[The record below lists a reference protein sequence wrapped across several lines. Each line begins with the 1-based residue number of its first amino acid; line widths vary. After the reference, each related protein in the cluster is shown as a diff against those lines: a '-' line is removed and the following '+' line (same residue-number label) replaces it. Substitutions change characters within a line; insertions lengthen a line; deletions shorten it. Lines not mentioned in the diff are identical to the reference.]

1 MPNKKHSP
9 HKKHKSSKQHKS
21 KLQTQSLM
29 QLPMQEPM
37 QLPMQTHMISN
48 ERLHNLVN
56 DINTTRKDLT
66 KMQTNL
72 PAKLMQINAKPTKPQ
87 VYAKS
92 VSSSF
97 SSIMH
102 NGHTHSQGKQVVND
116 STKPYVRI
124 DEMLNGDV
132 KHYMVPKNTIP
143 YKPSRM
149 ITSMMKQTKHTTKHF
164 SKKSKTTKK
173 SKKCKK

>member
-1 MPNKKHSP
+1 MPTNPKRKHTKTKSKTKT
-9 HKKHKSSKQHKS
+9 HQKHKAHPKQE
-21 KLQTQSLM
+21 LM
-29 QLPMQEPM
+29 
-37 QLPMQTHMISN
+37 IN
-48 ERLHNLVN
+48 RERLLHLVN

-72 PAKLMQINAKPTKPQ
+72 PAKLMQINAKPNKPQ

-97 SSIMH
+97 SSVMH
-102 NGHTHSQGKQVVND
+102 NGHTHSQGKQIVND
-116 STKPYVRI
+116 STKPYVQI

-143 YKPSRM
+143 YKPSKLLK
-149 ITSMMKQTKHTTKHF
+149 INTSMIQQKNHSSSKKT
-164 SKKSKTTKK
+164 KKSKTVKKNKTIKKNNKENNITKK
-173 SKKCKK
+173 

>member
-1 MPNKKHSP
+1 MPTNQ
-9 HKKHKSSKQHKS
+9 KHKHIKTKS
-21 KLQTQSLM
+21 KSKSKPKSHHTKQEPVVMQTSV
-29 QLPMQEPM
+29 MQEPM
-37 QLPMQTHMISN
+37 INQS
-48 ERLHNLVN
+48 RLLHLIN

-124 DEMLNGDV
+124 DEMQNGDV

-149 ITSMMKQTKHTTKHF
+149 ITSMMKQTKQVA
-164 SKKSKTTKK
+164 KK
-173 SKKCKK
+173 SKKTAKQTKK

>member
-1 MPNKKHSP
+1 MPTNSKRKRNKSKSKSKSKTKSKSQH
-9 HKKHKSSKQHKS
+9 KHKPKS
-21 KLQTQSLM
+21 YQTKH
-29 QLPMQEPM
+29 EPV
-37 QLPMQTHMISN
+37 MQTSVMQKPMINHS
-48 ERLHNLVN
+48 RLLHLVN
-56 DINTTRKDLT
+56 NINTSRKDLT

-102 NGHTHSQGKQVVND
+102 NGHTHSQGKQVIND
-116 STKPYVRI
+116 STKPYVQI

-132 KHYMVPKNTIP
+132 KHYMIPKNTIP

-149 ITSMMKQTKHTTKHF
+149 LTTMIKKTKYS
-164 SKKSKTTKK
+164 SKKSKTTNH
-173 SKKCKK
+173 

>member
-1 MPNKKHSP
+1 MPTNQKYKHT
-9 HKKHKSSKQHKS
+9 KTKS
-21 KLQTQSLM
+21 KSKSKPKSKSHQTT
-29 QLPMQEPM
+29 QEPM
-37 QLPMQTHMISN
+37 INHS
-48 ERLHNLVN
+48 RLLHLVN

-72 PAKLMQINAKPTKPQ
+72 PAKLMALNAKPTKPQ

-149 ITSMMKQTKHTTKHF
+149 ITSMMKQTQHTT
-164 SKKSKTTKK
+164 KKSKTTKK
-173 SKKCKK
+173 

>member
-1 MPNKKHSP
+1 MPTNQ
-9 HKKHKSSKQHKS
+9 KHKHTKTKS
-21 KLQTQSLM
+21 KSHHKTKRHHTHKEHHKHKAHSK
-29 QLPMQEPM
+29 QEPM
-37 QLPMQTHMISN
+37 INQS
-48 ERLHNLVN
+48 RLLHLIN

-72 PAKLMQINAKPTKPQ
+72 PAKLMQINAKPTKSQ

-143 YKPSRM
+143 YKPFRM
-149 ITSMMKQTKHTTKHF
+149 ITSMMTQTKHS
-164 SKKSKTTKK
+164 SKKSKKTAKQTKK
-173 SKKCKK
+173 

>member
-1 MPNKKHSP
+1 MPTNPKRKHT
-9 HKKHKSSKQHKS
+9 KTTTKTKS
-21 KLQTQSLM
+21 KTQHN
-29 QLPMQEPM
+29 PKIYNNQEPM
-37 QLPMQTHMISN
+37 INQ
-48 ERLHNLVN
+48 ERLLHLVS

-72 PAKLMQINAKPTKPQ
+72 PAKLMQINAKPNKPQ

-116 STKPYVRI
+116 STKPYVQI
-124 DEMLNGDV
+124 DEMQNGDV
-132 KHYMVPKNTIP
+132 KHYMIPKNTIP
-143 YKPSRM
+143 HKPSRM
-149 ITSMMKQTKHTTKHF
+149 ITSMMKHTTKHS
-164 SKKSKTTKK
+164 SKKLKTAKQTKK
-173 SKKCKK
+173 

>member
-1 MPNKKHSP
+1 M
-9 HKKHKSSKQHKS
+9 
-21 KLQTQSLM
+21 QTSV
-29 QLPMQEPM
+29 MQEPM
-37 QLPMQTHMISN
+37 INHS
-48 ERLHNLVN
+48 RLLHLVN

-143 YKPSRM
+143 YKPSRI
-149 ITSMMKQTKHTTKHF
+149 ITSMMKQTQHSTKHS
-164 SKKSKTTKK
+164 SKKSKTAKK
-173 SKKCKK
+173 